1 MIHFY
6 LKFTH
11 GVGGETS
18 VIGKRIQALRKSR
31 GWSLNE
37 LSERS
42 GVAKSYLSMIERDK
56 QQNPSIQ
63 VLEKLSH
70 VFQIPLVE
78 LLPVDV
84 VSTVDSE
91 NPYGLDEEW
100 LEIAREAKLSGIDI
114 EEFKQFVEYQRWKKI
129 QDKRDS

>member
-1 MIHFY
+1 M
-6 LKFTH
+6 
-11 GVGGETS
+11 
-18 VIGKRIQALRKSR
+18 IGKRIQALRKSR